1 MKVDNLT
8 IINQILSAY
17 IHFPFCV
24 KKCPYCDFV
33 SYADCMDKKES
44 YIEALCR
51 EIELTGKEQG
61 TAETLYAS
69 QGCGASGGFSQYPG
83 LATVYM
89 GGGTP
94 SLFTPEELGIVL
106 QALRSNFGIQESAE
120 ITLEVNP
127 GTVSQ
132 ESLLGYHAIGINRIS
147 IGVQSFSQPILTALG
162 RIHTS
167 VQAVNAIQMAQTAG
181 FTNISCDLMTGLAGQ
196 SLADVEDSLTIL
208 LKHRVPHVSFY
219 ALIVEEGTPFF
230 DKYNEHE
237 ELLPAPDLERSMYHR
252 MLARLK
258 AEGYVHYEI
267 SNCGKPGFESRHNM
281 TYWRAEPYYGFGCG
295 AFGYWK
301 GRRTGNT
308 TDLNAYISAMT
319 GPLPDLSGIVT
330 ECEEIDE
337 NESRKEFMLLGFRMM
352 TGVSSEEF
360 RKRYDVNME
369 DLFGMSLQI
378 LLKKDLIVHEKDRYF
393 LSTKGLDYANEVF
406 SEFVGELK

>member
-1 MKVDNLT
+1 MSVDNFV
-8 IINQILSAY
+8 INTKILSAY

-33 SYADCMDKKES
+33 SYAGCMDKKES

-61 TAETLYAS
+61 NAESLCALQKCGGSEAS
-69 QGCGASGGFSQYPG
+69 CKYPG

-94 SLFTPEELGIVL
+94 SLFTPAELREVL
-106 QALRSNFGIQESAE
+106 QALRENFGIQESAE

-127 GTVSQ
+127 GTVDQ
-132 ESLLGYHAIGINRIS
+132 EAFVGYHAIGINRIS

-167 VQAVNAIQMAQTAG
+167 GQAENAILMAQAAG
-181 FTNISCDLMTGLAGQ
+181 FTNISCDLMTGLDGQ
-196 SLADVEDSLTIL
+196 SLADVEDSLAIL

-219 ALIVEEGTPFF
+219 ALIIEEGTPFF
-230 DKYNEHE
+230 EKYENYE
-237 ELLPAPDLERSMYHR
+237 ELLPPPELERSMYHL
-252 MLARLK
+252 MLLRLK
-258 AEGYVHYEI
+258 EEGYVHYEI
-267 SNCGKPGFESRHNM
+267 SNCGKPGFQSRHNM

-295 AFGYWK
+295 AFGFRQGK
-301 GRRTGNT
+301 RTGNT
-308 TDLNAYISAMT
+308 TDLSEYIQAMT
-319 GPLPDLSGIVT
+319 GPLAEFSGIVT

-352 TGVSSEEF
+352 AGVSADEF
-360 RKRYDVNME
+360 RDRYAVNME
-369 DLFGMSLQI
+369 DLFGVC
-378 LLKKDLIVHEKDRYF
+378 LKKLMKRDLIVYEKGRYF
-393 LSTKGLDYANEVF
+393 LSEKGLDYANDVF
-406 SEFVGELK
+406 REFV

>member
-1 MKVDNLT
+1 MNVDNLA
-8 IINQILSAY
+8 INTKILSAY

-33 SYADCMDKKES
+33 SYAGCMDKKES

-51 EIELTGKEQG
+51 EIELTGNDQKI
-61 TAETLYAS
+61 AESLYPLQDCGNREAS
-69 QGCGASGGFSQYPG
+69 RTNPG
-83 LATVYM
+83 LETIYM

-94 SLFTPEELGIVL
+94 SLFTPEELQDVL
-106 QALRSNFGIQESAE
+106 QAIRDHLGIQESAE

-127 GTVSQ
+127 GTVNQ
-132 ESLLGYHAIGINRIS
+132 TAFLGYRAIGINRIS
-147 IGVQSFSQPILTALG
+147 IGVQNFSQPILTALG

-167 VQAVNAIQMAQTAG
+167 VQAVNAIRMAQTAG

-196 SLADVEDSLTIL
+196 TMADVEDSLLVL
-208 LKHRVPHVSFY
+208 LENRVPHVSFY
-219 ALIVEEGTPFF
+219 ALIVEAGTPFF
-230 DKYNEHE
+230 DKYNDHE

-258 AEGYVHYEI
+258 TAGYVHYEI

-295 AFGYWK
+295 AFGYRQ

-308 TDLNAYISAMT
+308 TDLNAYITAMT
-319 GPLPDLSGIVT
+319 GPLPALSGIVT

-352 TGVSSEEF
+352 AGVSSKEF
-360 RKRYDVNME
+360 YERYGVSMHE
-369 DLFGMSLQI
+369 IFGRSLQT
-378 LLKKDLIVHEKDRYF
+378 LLDRDLIVQEEDRYF
-393 LSTKGLDYANEVF
+393 LSEKGLDYANEVF
-406 SEFVGELK
+406 REFVGN

>member
-1 MKVDNLT
+1 MRDD
-8 IINQILSAY
+8 ILSAY

-33 SYADCMDKKES
+33 SYTGCLDKKAA

-51 EIELTGKEQG
+51 EIELTGQDQG
-61 TAETLYAS
+61 TSEVRHISGSSEERWDA
-69 QGCGASGGFSQYPG
+69 CGSAG
-83 LATVYM
+83 LATIYL

-106 QALRSNFGIQESAE
+106 QALRTNFGLQESAE

-132 ESLLGYHAIGINRIS
+132 ESLLGYRAIGINRIS
-147 IGVQSFSQPILTALG
+147 IGVQSFSQPILTSLG

-167 VQAVNAIQMAQTAG
+167 AQAVNAILMAQASG

-196 SLADVEDSLTIL
+196 TMADVEDSLSIL
-208 LKHRVPHVSFY
+208 LENRVPHVSFY
-219 ALIVEEGTPFF
+219 ALIIEEGTPFF
-230 DKYNEHE
+230 DKYSDNED
-237 ELLPAPDLERSMYHR
+237 LLPAQDLERSMYHL

-258 AEGYVHYEI
+258 SEGYVHYEI

-281 TYWRAEPYYGFGCG
+281 TYWRAESYYGFGCG
-295 AFGYWK
+295 AFGYKK

-308 TDLNAYISAMT
+308 TDLTAYIAAMT
-319 GPLPDLSGIVT
+319 GPLPVLSGIVT

-337 NESRKEFMLLGFRMM
+337 DESRKEFMLLGFRMM
-352 TGVSSEEF
+352 SGVSAENF
-360 RKRYDVNME
+360 RKRYAVNME
-369 DLFGMSLQI
+369 DLFGTRLRNLISKGLI
-378 LLKKDLIVHEKDRYF
+378 LHEGDRYF
-393 LSTKGLDYANEVF
+393 LSDKGLDYANEVF
-406 SEFVGELK
+406 REFVGD